1 MVALTVCFL
10 ISLVFSVNCS
20 YLNPWFLPFVPPA
33 LLFRC
38 SGWEGGREKRQRGEA
53 KEWQCG
59 FGVSKERSIL
69 RKPLQSPSPIMPI
82 NNIPVYSEQHPWREM
97 ISAYMCSLCPLP
109 CQSSLHIL
117 HTFSEKEQVSAGY
130 LLAVGSCS
138 YDKETGKYWNLWKSM
153 VSSER
158 KHSCK
163 ISTVVSH
170 MHKHLH
176 ICAIKTG

>member
-1 MVALTVCFL
+1 MVALTVCFV
-10 ISLVFSVNCS
+10 ISLVFLVNCS
-20 YLNPWFLPFVPPA
+20 YLNPWFLPFVSPA

-38 SGWEGGREKRQRGEA
+38 SRRRGREKGQSGEA

-59 FGVSKERSIL
+59 FGVSKLESVIP
-69 RKPLQSPSPIMPI
+69 KPLQSPSPIMSI
-82 NNIPVYSEQHPWREM
+82 NNIPVYSEQRLWRERT
-97 ISAYMCSLCPLP
+97 SAYMCSLCPLP

-130 LLAVGSCS
+130 LLAVGWCS

-153 VSSER
+153 VPSER

-170 MHKHLH
+170 MHKQLH